1 MTPTELTN
9 ETLWDWCFKRLRK
22 RAWNL
27 VRTEKK
33 AWKFFVIWLII
44 FAIWLCCWF
53 FDSFITLAIWIE
65 NTEFSLISSLASM
78 ILTIGLIG
86 FVLKIVKE
94 NDAKIEN
101 FWKSITRDRI
111 WKTLVWTLLIWIIY
125 AAPII
130 LFVLC
135 SKIWNSTIQTI
146 LLILVMI
153 ILCYITIKV
162 SFTQYIIVDKWLMP
176 MESIKL
182 SWKIT
187 KWHFW
192 EIVGLG
198 IVILFWNLIWLLC
211 LAIGLIWTIP
221 MTQLM
226 MWKYYRSIVSQ
237 YEKDIK

>member
-86 FVLKIVKE
+86 FVLKMVKE

-125 AAPII
+125 II
-130 LFVLC
+130 LLLLIAIWA
-135 SKIWNSTIQTI
+135 KTWNSTIQ
-146 LLILVMI
+146 LILITIAMI
-153 ILCYITIKV
+153 IICFVAIRI
-162 SFTQYIIVDKWLMP
+162 SFMQYIIVDKWYWP
-176 MESIKL
+176 IESIKY
-182 SWKIT
+182 SWNIT
-187 KWHFW
+187 KWHFRKILLIW
-192 EIVGLG
+192 F
-198 IVILFWNLIWLLC
+198 VIIFWNLIWLVC
-211 LAIGLIWTIP
+211 LVIWLIWTIP

-226 MWKYYRSIVSQ
+226 MWKYYKLLETE
-237 YEKDIK
+237 YEKNIK